1 MNEGSTGST
10 GDRATYELGIATMRL
25 LAGSAET
32 NGAFAMA
39 EFRGREGPWTV
50 PHVHRG
56 LIESFFILDGQFT
69 FTIGGRTIEAGPRD
83 YVIVPRAT
91 PHVLGA
97 GGGGG
102 TALVFWAPGGL
113 EEMFIEL
120 SRLSP
125 DALLDPET
133 RARIA
138 SRHDSVPVD
147 RERR

>member
-1 MNEGSTGST
+1 V
-10 GDRATYELGIATMRL
+10 ATMRL

-32 NGAFAMA
+32 NGAFAIA

-56 LIESFFILDGQFT
+56 LIESCYILEGRFT
-69 FTIGGRTIEAGPRD
+69 FTIGGRTMEAGPRD
-83 YVIVPRAT
+83 YVIVPRET

-97 GGGGG
+97 GDGGGA
-102 TALVFWAPGGL
+102 TLVLWAPGGL

-125 DALLDPET
+125 DALLDPAT
-133 RARIA
+133 RAGIA
-138 SRHDSVPVD
+138 ARHDSVPVG
-147 RERR
+147 R